1 MGENS
6 SDLTIPQSVSNE
18 DLKRIAWD
26 YAREGGNLLRL
37 PQILGLSERRW
48 NEFIEWLRAR
58 GQPRVPDRNHPIQI
72 PETSPTSYISFL
84 RALNLRLPGE
94 LSGDWQFELSFFG
107 FPEGT
112 YAHLAGGN
120 GLVDTTFSLG
130 SRGVREMG
138 HLIAEN
144 GIKPYDGPVWVAN
157 HYRAIADMV
166 MHELEGR
173 CSEEVLPAC
182 QISDWMWSEE
192 DFDILVK
199 DYLKPL
205 RRQLRGPQREAFSRW
220 LPTVVYG
227 ATYD

>member
-6 SDLTIPQSVSNE
+6 IDLTVPESVSNE
-18 DLKRIAWD
+18 DLKGIAWD
-26 YAREGGNLLRL
+26 YTREGGNLLKL
-37 PQILGLSERRW
+37 PRILGLSERRW

-58 GQPRVPDRNHPIQI
+58 GQPRVPDRSHPIRI

-94 LSGDWQFELSFFG
+94 LSGDWHFELSFFG

-112 YAHLAGGN
+112 YAHLAGRK
-120 GLVDTTFSLG
+120 GLVDTSFSLG

-157 HYRAIADMV
+157 HYRAIADMA
-166 MHELEGR
+166 MHELQGR
-173 CSEEVLPAC
+173 CSEEFLPAC

-192 DFDILVK
+192 DFDILVE

-205 RRQLRGPQREAFSRW
+205 RRQIQGGRREAFDRW